1 LSNSL
6 IAPRDGKAW
15 RPRAS
20 LGWSHSFLTPH
31 VPHIL
36 PRVGVLKSSQ
46 LVLFHCACWRRV
58 KCFSLHRMLSNRAGY
73 KQSTSRTKDDQ
84 CYDSFSRR
92 KFSTNVDRMLGVLAD
107 KMVERGEIH
116 VICLAYNAKSITIWC
131 LEDAIW

>member
-1 LSNSL
+1 MATACFFGLVAFFFNAARASYF
-6 IAPRDGKAW
+6 APRW
-15 RPRAS
+15 RPQEQPTCPVPLRVLAS
-20 LGWSHSFLTPH
+20 FSMLFPTPY
-31 VPHIL
+31 
-36 PRVGVLKSSQ
+36 
-46 LVLFHCACWRRV
+46 
-58 KCFSLHRMLSNRAGY
+58 SNRAGY